1 MAIDQ
6 TPVGIEI
13 TVRHMDGEEAV
24 KEHAQQKLERVIYSL
39 PNLRSA
45 LVEVTFEHTRP
56 VDQRYAVQV
65 TLEANGT
72 QIRVEDRGRSA
83 NATIDRVHDLLE
95 RRVRDWK
102 GRVYY
107 ARRREQAAFKEA
119 VATETAQLLPEDR
132 SELIVRVKGHETKPM
147 RPEDAVEQMELLGH
161 DFFFF
166 LNEETRQHNVVY
178 RRKAGGYGLI
188 EPTPTVAPGAG
199 MSQGVR

>member
-1 MAIDQ
+1 MAIEQ
-6 TPVGIEI
+6 SPVAIQV
-13 TVRHMDGEEAV
+13 TVRHAEGAEAIQ
-24 KEHAQQKLERVIYSL
+24 EHARQKLDRVIYSL

-56 VDQRYAVQV
+56 ADKRYAVQV
-65 TLEANGT
+65 TLAANGT
-72 QIRVEDRGRSA
+72 QLRVEDRGRSA

-107 ARRREQAAFKEA
+107 SRRRQQGALKEA
-119 VATETAQLLPEDR
+119 VATETATVLPDDR

-147 RPEDAVEQMELLGH
+147 SAEDAVEQMELLGH

-166 LNEETRQHNVVY
+166 LNNATHQHNVVY

-188 EPTPTVAPGAG
+188 EPGPAG
-199 MSQGVR
+199 GSATATGSQQ

>member
-1 MAIDQ
+1 MAIEQ
-6 TPVGIEI
+6 TPVEIEV
-13 TVRHMDGEEAV
+13 TTRHVEAEEAI
-24 KEHAQQKLERVIYSL
+24 KEHARQKLDRVVYSL

-56 VDQRYAVQV
+56 ADKRYTVQV
-65 TLEANGT
+65 TLMANGT

-107 ARRREQAAFKEA
+107 ARRREQAAFKEE
-119 VATETAQLLPEDR
+119 VATETARLLPEDR

-147 RPEDAVEQMELLGH
+147 TPEDAVEQMELLGH

-166 LNEETRQHNVVY
+166 LNEDTRQHNVVY

-188 EPTPTVAPGAG
+188 EPVPTVTASAA
-199 MSQGVR
+199 RK